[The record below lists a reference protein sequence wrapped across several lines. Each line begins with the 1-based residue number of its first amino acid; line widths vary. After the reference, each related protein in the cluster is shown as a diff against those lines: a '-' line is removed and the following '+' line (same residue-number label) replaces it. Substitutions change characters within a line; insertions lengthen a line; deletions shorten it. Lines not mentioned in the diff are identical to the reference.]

1 MADTSVADYRYSDD
15 PLLQIRPSSDDYSFY
30 RRRIGGVLLLLGSD
44 TRLVGVRVRGNG
56 TCYCHRREESDG
68 FMMQVAVNH
77 WERKWV
83 FAFIGLNI
91 IDAALTSYLV
101 RMGYLCMEFNYM
113 KRLFTIWGPPHYSF
127 EIFWLVKMLIAFGG
141 VYIFYRLA
149 QIAPRLQKLIFT
161 LPVYIMTGVCIINL
175 IGIM

>member
-1 MADTSVADYRYSDD
+1 
-15 PLLQIRPSSDDYSFY
+15 
-30 RRRIGGVLLLLGSD
+30 
-44 TRLVGVRVRGNG
+44 
-56 TCYCHRREESDG
+56 
-68 FMMQVAVNH
+68 MQVVVNH

-113 KRLFTIWGPPHYSF
+113 KRLFTMWGPPSYSF
-127 EIFWLVKMLIAFGG
+127 GVFWLVKMSIAVGG
-141 VYIFYRLA
+141 VFVFYWLA
-149 QIAPRLQKLIFT
+149 TITPHLRKLIFT